1 MSLLILLEWYGSLLF
16 SSSSYNAWVFSTPVP
31 FLSNSRCLSLGWPRR
46 HDRPL
51 WIRQAVVDTT
61 SSDKVYNVLCSV
73 WSDSLLTH
81 ALQPTRLL
89 CPRFSRQEVRVG
101 CHFLLQ
107 GIFLTQGSSLSLLLC
122 RQILYCQSREGP
134 SQGLPGPQIMV
145 AHYWGEGQAGIFDPV
160 NIPLISQNPC
170 FKIGTALVIILL
182 NVTTHLSYICVYL
195 LVISKN
201 PTCILDISAFK
212 NTHIKADGN
221 NFCSLSFNVIR
232 SISYYLVYSE
242 DQTITFWFIK

>member
-1 MSLLILLEWYGSLLF
+1 MGP
-16 SSSSYNAWVFSTPVP
+16 SSSAQVPTTPGSFQLQSPSFPIPDAFLWVGHGGMTDPSEPGRLVWTLHLQTRSIMCCAQSGLTLCWPVHCSPPGFSVHGSPGKR
-31 FLSNSRCLSLGWPRR
+31 SG
-46 HDRPL
+46 
-51 WIRQAVVDTT
+51 
-61 SSDKVYNVLCSV
+61 
-73 WSDSLLTH
+73 
-81 ALQPTRLL
+81 
-89 CPRFSRQEVRVG
+89 VG

>member
-1 MSLLILLEWYGSLLF
+1 M
-16 SSSSYNAWVFSTPVP
+16 A
-31 FLSNSRCLSLGWPRR
+31 
-46 HDRPL
+46 
-51 WIRQAVVDTT
+51 
-61 SSDKVYNVLCSV
+61 
-73 WSDSLLTH
+73 
-81 ALQPTRLL
+81 
-89 CPRFSRQEVRVG
+89 

-160 NIPLISQNPC
+160 NIPLISQNPH
-170 FKIGTALVIILL
+170 FRIGTALVIILL
-182 NVTTHLSYICVYL
+182 NVTTHVSYICVYL

-221 NFCSLSFNVIR
+221 NFCSLFFNVIR

-242 DQTITFWFIK
+242 DQSLYDLLSRKINISCLLLYGNR